1 MRNEEYKRAKS
12 KEQVAKGENVFV
24 NGCDCSI
31 VIKTF
36 HIEKD
41 IPFSDETIREAV
53 SILKEE
59 VPIEGDG
66 VCRGIRKSCGVM
78 GCVVTP
84 LSIETAP
91 LLLFLAMGSAGL
103 PLYVSETRNL
113 YQYQLNL
120 LTMEDTEQFE
130 LIQDRK
136 NERRL
141 YEGCRIKGFELRI
154 LRGETIKLKLNIF
167 GECAPRIYA
176 AQSQT
181 SEMSGTVIE
190 KRESR
195 ERFNSDYVT
204 YQINGKEYK
213 NIYGIRLLSKKVGG
227 IRTELWIKRVL
238 QKGGDIP
245 EMIEELTVTAQL
257 LRDTYELRQYGTFRI
272 TLKRLVLISDETEV
286 NATGAVISPL
296 RFYVVG
302 TVNAEVFTSTGEQIQ

>member
-1 MRNEEYKRAKS
+1 ML
-12 KEQVAKGENVFV
+12 V

-31 VIKTF
+31 VIKTS

-66 VCRGIRKSCGVM
+66 VCRGIRQCCGVT

-84 LSIETAP
+84 ITIGTAP
-91 LLLFLAMGSAGL
+91 LLLYLAMGSAGM
-103 PLYVSETRNL
+103 PLYVSGTRNL
-113 YQYQLNL
+113 YQCQLNL
-120 LTMEDTEQFE
+120 ITMEDTEFFD
-130 LIQDRK
+130 LVQDRK

-154 LRGETIKLKLNIF
+154 LRGEAIKLKLDIC
-167 GECAPRIYA
+167 GECSPRVYPYTDSFERA
-176 AQSQT
+176 
-181 SEMSGTVIE
+181 SG
-190 KRESR
+190 
-195 ERFNSDYVT
+195 ERFISDNVSYT
-204 YQINGKEYK
+204 INGKEYT

-227 IRTELWIKRVL
+227 TRTELWIKRAL

-245 EMIEELTVTAQL
+245 EIIEELIITAQL
-257 LRDTYELRQYGTFRI
+257 LRDTYELRQFGTFRI
-272 TLKRLVLISDETEV
+272 TVKRLVLISDETEV

-302 TVNAEVFTSTGEQIQ
+302 TLNAEVFTSTGEQIQ